1 MIEEDYFTWKEGTRK
16 RGGREGDSWSDLRR
30 LFHMK
35 GGGNREGGGAFR
47 ATLIPLKVEI

>member
-1 MIEEDYFTWKEGTRK
+1 MEVTCTNLVLVRK
-16 RGGREGDSWSDLRR
+16 RGGREGDSWSDWRR